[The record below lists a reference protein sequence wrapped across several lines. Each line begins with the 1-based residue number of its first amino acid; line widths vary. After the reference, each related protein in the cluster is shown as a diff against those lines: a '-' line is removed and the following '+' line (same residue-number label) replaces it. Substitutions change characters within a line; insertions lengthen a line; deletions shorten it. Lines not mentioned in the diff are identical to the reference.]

1 MTSALHLM
9 HGRLRTNIFRDE
21 ARQKFVT
28 LLDKTVG
35 TKAIVW
41 DERLTGPFGLVAEYS
56 FLREHDVAKMF
67 PLRAGR
73 LPPSDVDTVVFL
85 VRPEVGLMELVAENV
100 QKEEEQGGRRKE
112 FVLCF
117 MPTGSGACER
127 VLEERRVRGTFS
139 QITCLEVRLLPLDA
153 DLLSME
159 YPLGFKE
166 YALEN
171 DPSCLFEA
179 AQALL
184 EIQLKF
190 GIIPSICGKGN
201 AAKKVYD
208 YLLNLRREHQDSEFP
223 TVCEIDTLLLI
234 DREVDLIT
242 PVATQLTYE
251 GLIDEV
257 FGIHNNTVK
266 LPSEKFVKQDGGPI
280 EMTNDRKQFLLSSA
294 EELYADIRDKN
305 FNAVG
310 PALSRKAKQISAQY
324 EERHSQSVSE
334 MKNFVKNVL
343 PTIKAAKESL
353 GLHTSIAELIKE
365 RTDSESFLE
374 ALQTEQEMMNA
385 IDTDR
390 AHPHIEQ
397 LIAKKADLTRVLRLI
412 CLQSACNSGLK
423 PRLMDQYRRDL
434 LQTYGFQ
441 HALTLNNLERA
452 GLLRTQG
459 RTTYSALRRQLKL
472 TVDDV
477 NEQAPTDISYTFS
490 GYAPLSV
497 RLAQL
502 LARPGWRSVSEALAL
517 LPGPTLMEEQP
528 APAAARNRRDTG
540 PLGLSADDARL
551 TLVVFL
557 GGATFAEVAALRFL
571 SSQEDAPTEYV
582 IATTKMING
591 NSLISSLSEELVPV
605 GGA

>member
-1 MTSALHLM
+1 MVAYFATS
-9 HGRLRTNIFRDE
+9 RF
-21 ARQKFVT
+21 
-28 LLDKTVG
+28 
-35 TKAIVW
+35 
-41 DERLTGPFGLVAEYS
+41 
-56 FLREHDVAKMF
+56 
-67 PLRAGR
+67 
-73 LPPSDVDTVVFL
+73 
-85 VRPEVGLMELVAENV
+85 
-100 QKEEEQGGRRKE
+100 
-112 FVLCF
+112 
-117 MPTGSGACER
+117 
-127 VLEERRVRGTFS
+127 
-139 QITCLEVRLLPLDA
+139 
-153 DLLSME
+153 
-159 YPLGFKE
+159 
-166 YALEN
+166 
-171 DPSCLFEA
+171 
-179 AQALL
+179 
-184 EIQLKF
+184 
-190 GIIPSICGKGN
+190 
-201 AAKKVYD
+201 
-208 YLLNLRREHQDSEFP
+208 QD
-223 TVCEIDTLLLI
+223 
-234 DREVDLIT
+234 
-242 PVATQLTYE
+242 
-251 GLIDEV
+251 
-257 FGIHNNTVK
+257 TVK

-397 LIAKKADLTRVLRLI
+397 LIAKKADLTR
-412 CLQSACNSGLK
+412 
-423 PRLMDQYRRDL
+423 
-434 LQTYGFQ
+434 
-441 HALTLNNLERA
+441 
-452 GLLRTQG
+452 G